1 MLLIDRIKEII
12 AQHELSST
20 AFADRLG
27 VQRSSISHIL
37 SGRNKPSLDFIMKLL
52 QAFPTTDTNWLLFGT
67 ESNSPLPIN
76 TPSPLP
82 PLKEDLAIPD
92 KRIEDVISSDLL
104 AEPTTKDTLNPSK
117 ISVKQ
122 VVVLYSDGS
131 CSTYTNKK

>member
-1 MLLIDRIKEII
+1 MLLIDRIKEVI

-52 QAFPTTDTNWLLFGT
+52 QAFPTTDTNWLLFGSEQKSQT
-67 ESNSPLPIN
+67 TSAQ
-76 TPSPLP
+76 P
-82 PLKEDLAIPD
+82 PLFPQEEEAPLSKALVAESIISKTFSEALPKSTPNKA
-92 KRIEDVISSDLL
+92 DVI
-104 AEPTTKDTLNPSK
+104 
-117 ISVKQ
+117 VKQ
-122 VVVLYSDGS
+122 VVLLYSDGS